1 MEVPKVDF
9 THILYATDFS
19 ENAKHACSYA
29 KSIADQYNAEVTLLH
44 VIKDEIPSL
53 LIFDA
58 GMDRTSK
65 EVSNRLTRQ
74 KDIFEEQKSQI
85 ISKIKEEYSEDIGI
99 NEIVVKKGHPV
110 KVIVNVAKEENCDLI
125 VMGVKGRSSFED
137 ILMGDTVRHV
147 ITSAKVPV
155 LVVQKENNNK

>member
-9 THILYATDFS
+9 EHILYATDFS
-19 ENAKHACSYA
+19 DNAKHACSYA
-29 KSIADQYNAEVTLLH
+29 KSIAEQYNARVTLLH

-58 GMDRTSK
+58 GMDRSSK
-65 EVSNRLTRQ
+65 DVANRFTKQ
-74 KDIFEEQKSQI
+74 KELFEKQKSEI
-85 ISKIKEEYSEDIGI
+85 ITKIKEEYGEETGVKKV
-99 NEIVVKKGHPV
+99 IVEKGHPV
-110 KVIVNVAKEENCDLI
+110 KVIVKIADEENCDLI

-155 LVVQKENNNK
+155 LVVQKEKNTK